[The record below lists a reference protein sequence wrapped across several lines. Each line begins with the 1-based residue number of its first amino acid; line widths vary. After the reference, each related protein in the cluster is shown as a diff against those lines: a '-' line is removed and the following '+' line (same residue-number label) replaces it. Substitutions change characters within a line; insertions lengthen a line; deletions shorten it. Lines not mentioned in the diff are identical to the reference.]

1 MRGQLTLEL
10 WVDTIKCLTF
20 FLSFAWYCLADGL
33 SLSNHIRHTR
43 TFSALCSVMLQLFK
57 NALQNHLH
65 LPGVWLSFWSLES
78 GLQVD
83 TYTLCFSNNL
93 EVFVILRWSVDFY
106 KWLHFGFRNSFL
118 RVGIIESVYCNG
130 PLNPK
135 WQKQLKEINKE

>member
-1 MRGQLTLEL
+1 
-10 WVDTIKCLTF
+10 
-20 FLSFAWYCLADGL
+20 
-33 SLSNHIRHTR
+33 
-43 TFSALCSVMLQLFK
+43 MLQLFK

-106 KWLHFGFRNSFL
+106 K
-118 RVGIIESVYCNG
+118 
-130 PLNPK
+130 
-135 WQKQLKEINKE
+135 